1 MADPSNDQLEW
12 ETNAIASLRD
22 LKLDETPGLELQLID
37 ALARWCVSDSN
48 PGRDYDEQHAAIAI
62 TALLSAVESA
72 SSYEGTVRPEATEE
86 ITTART
92 QVVAGAHALADMANG
107 LTLLITRLMPAA
119 LGELTGHAGN
129 PGAQVAWLYCYSLLA
144 VASGRSSDIDEAV
157 LRGLMASFDAWDA
170 LMADG
175 FVPPGHPDEPVVPGD
190 SPGQHGTRIDAAGAQ
205 GVQVGDLNIQEN
217 KFISQYVETQVV
229 QVQSAPV
236 TWPVRVGD
244 VPQQPPAWQP
254 REDLLAAVSKE
265 GPGVP
270 VVRAVTGMRGSGK
283 TQVAAAYARSRIADG
298 WRLVAWVNAGDMTKV
313 LSGLGSVAARL
324 GVRNS
329 NEDLV
334 SAAAA
339 VRYWLEASGEGCLV
353 IFDDAGDLDGLRPF
367 VPAAGDAQIIITS
380 SRQAAADM
388 GLPVPVEAF
397 TEEEAL
403 TFLAERTRNS
413 DSDGARAL
421 AAELGRLP
429 LALAQAAAVIA
440 RQRLRYTTYLDRL
453 QMLPVGDYLS
463 RVEADPYPR
472 GAAAA
477 ILLSVE
483 SAGARD
489 RSALPGAVLDL
500 VAVLSTTGVNRKL
513 LYAAGE
519 AGALSRAMDAVEAPT
534 EVDAALAQ
542 LADASLLTFS
552 MDGSSVGAHRLIMRV
567 IRELR
572 AHDGSLAE
580 TGTAVARLLFAV
592 SDSLKP
598 IWQNPDAAR
607 DLIEH
612 IMALCEHLI
621 PLLTEVDREL
631 MVNLL
636 VLRERAV
643 SYLTELGDSP
653 SQEIRYIQPIL
664 AEYEPFLGPDD
675 PTTMRMRSNLAG
687 AYLKAGRIAEAIP
700 LSERTLA
707 DQERFLGAD
716 HPVATIGRNNLARA
730 YQLAGRLAE
739 AIPLY
744 ERTLAEKERLFG
756 SSHPDTLL
764 AQNNL
769 ATAYQEADRSA
780 EAIRLFERT
789 LAERERVL
797 GGNHPDTLL
806 SQNNLAAAYQEADRM
821 GEAIPLYE
829 RALAEQEGLLR
840 GDHPDTLA
848 LRNNLAHAYQAVGRL
863 PEAIQLYEQTLADC
877 GRVLGIDHPNTRL
890 VRQALAAARRSM
902 G

>member
-1 MADPSNDQLEW
+1 MADPSNDELEW
-12 ETNAIASLRD
+12 ETNAIASLRN
-22 LKLDETPGLELQLID
+22 LKLDDTLGLELLLID

-48 PGRDYDEQHAAIAI
+48 PGRDYDEQHAAVAI

-92 QVVAGAHALADMANG
+92 QVVAGAHELADMANG

-119 LGELTGHAGN
+119 LGELTSHAGN

-175 FVPPGHPDEPVVPGD
+175 FVPPGHSDEPVVPGD
-190 SPGQHGTRIDAAGAQ
+190 SPGQHGTRIEAAGAQ

-229 QVQSAPV
+229 QVQSAPA

-254 REDLLAAVSKE
+254 RKDLLAAVGRV

-283 TQVAAAYARSRIADG
+283 TQVAAAYARSRMADG
-298 WRLVAWVNAGDMTKV
+298 WRLVAWVNARDMTAV
-313 LSGLGSVAARL
+313 LNGLGNVAAGL
-324 GVRNS
+324 GVRNP

-334 SAAAA
+334 SAAVS
-339 VRYWLEASGEGCLV
+339 VRHWLEAFGERCLV
-353 IFDDAGDLDGLRPF
+353 VFDDAGDLGGLRPF

-388 GLPVPVEAF
+388 GLSVPVEAF

-403 TFLAERTRNS
+403 AFLAERTRNP

-440 RQRLRYTTYLDRL
+440 RQRLGYATYLDRL
-453 QMLPVGDYLS
+453 KMLPVGEYLS
-463 RVEADPYPR
+463 KVEADSYPR

-477 ILLSVE
+477 VLLSVE

-489 RSALPGAVLDL
+489 RSVLPGSVLDV
-500 VAVLSTTGVNRKL
+500 VAVLSATGVNRKL
-513 LYAAGE
+513 LYAAGD
-519 AGALSRAMDAVEAPT
+519 AGALKPAMDAGEVPT
-534 EVDAALAQ
+534 AVDAALAQ

-552 MDGSSVGAHRLIMRV
+552 IDGSSVSAHSLIMRV

-572 AHDGSLAE
+572 AHDGSLAA
-580 TGTAVARLLFAV
+580 TGMAVARLLFAV

-598 IWQNPDAAR
+598 VWQNPDAAR

-612 IMALCEHLI
+612 IMALCKHLM
-621 PLLTEVDREL
+621 PLLTDVDREL
-631 MVNLL
+631 MVKLL
-636 VLRERAV
+636 VLRERAI
-643 SYLTELGDSP
+643 SCLTELGDSP
-653 SQEIRYIQPIL
+653 TREIRYIQPTL
-664 AEYEPFLGPDD
+664 AEYEHFLGADD
-675 PTTMRMRSNLAG
+675 PTTVRMRSNLAA
-687 AYLKAGRIAEAIP
+687 AYLKAGFIAEAIP

-707 DQERFLGAD
+707 DQERLLGAD
-716 HPVATIGRNNLARA
+716 DPATMIGRNNLARA
-730 YQLAGRLAE
+730 YQVAGRIAE

-744 ERTLAEKERLFG
+744 ERTLAERERALG
-756 SSHPDTLL
+756 ANHPDTLV
-764 AQNNL
+764 ARNNL
-769 ATAYQEADRSA
+769 ATAYQEADRVD
-780 EAIRLFERT
+780 EAIPLFEHT
-789 LAERERVL
+789 LAERERAL
-797 GGNHPDTLL
+797 GANHPDTLL
-806 SQNNLAAAYQEADRM
+806 SQANLAAAYQEADRL

-829 RALAEQEGLLR
+829 RALADQEGILR
-840 GDHPDTLA
+840 RDHPDTLA

-863 PEAIQLYEQTLADC
+863 AEAIHLYEGTLADC
-877 GRVLGIDHPNTRL
+877 ERVLGVDHPNTRI
-890 VRQALAAARRSM
+890 VREALATAQRSTK
-902 G
+902 